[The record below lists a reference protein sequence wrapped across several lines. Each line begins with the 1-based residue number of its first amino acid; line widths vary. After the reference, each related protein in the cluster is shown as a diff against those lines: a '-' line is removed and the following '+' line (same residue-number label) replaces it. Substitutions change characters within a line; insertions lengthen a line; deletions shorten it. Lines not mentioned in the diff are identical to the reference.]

1 MANSREKLYTQ
12 AKGYG
17 FTPALQRTRKP
28 FQARNILTLGALLTF
43 VGGVYSYSILA
54 VKQDDFSDIP
64 LPNAAAGVTST
75 LDDKK
80 RS

>member
-1 MANSREKLYTQ
+1 MYTQ

-43 VGGVYSYSILA
+43 VGGVCKYSIEIVHGFPSITQPL
-54 VKQDDFSDIP
+54 IP
-64 LPNAAAGVTST
+64 HFYPRFVLHACRQA
-75 LDDKK
+75 
-80 RS
+80 R

>member
-1 MANSREKLYTQ
+1 MANSREKMYTQ

-43 VGGVYSYSILA
+43 VGGVC
-54 VKQDDFSDIP
+54 K
-64 LPNAAAGVTST
+64 
-75 LDDKK
+75 
-80 RS
+80 